1 MTDKH
6 KGYVVRFS
14 HEFSLY
20 VEASN
25 KDDAIKKAEK
35 VPEDQWDK
43 ITYAM
48 EAELEF
54 GEDEDE
60 E

>member
-6 KGYVVRFS
+6 KGYVVRYS
-14 HEFSLY
+14 NEFSLY
-20 VEASN
+20 VEAES
-25 KDDAIKKAEK
+25 KADAIKKAEK

-43 ITYAM
+43 DTYAM
-48 EAELEF
+48 EAELEC